1 MTDATS
7 TESLLHEAITRLAG
21 VDEGLAGA
29 TPVKWIVVAEH
40 EWAEEGEKTLSVF
53 RSSDQP
59 PWEALGLLRFATL
72 QEEERALLGP
82 MGDDA

>member
-1 MTDATS
+1 MTDAAS
-7 TESLLHEAITRLAG
+7 TESLLQEAISRLAET
-21 VDEGLAGA
+21 DEGLAGS
-29 TPVKWIVVAEH
+29 TPVKWLVVAEH
-40 EWAEEGEKTLSVF
+40 EWAEEGQKTFSVF

-82 MGDDA
+82 MGEDD